1 MLHRRGRINT
11 LATWTNHKEP
21 LMARIPMVV
30 VCNVIRVMKNSTNTM
45 EKLLAK
51 VAFMWAGRII
61 DVRHLAINAS
71 CTIKRWWSIIT
82 TLGCHGTAV

>member
-1 MLHRRGRINT
+1 
-11 LATWTNHKEP
+11 
-21 LMARIPMVV
+21 MVV

-61 DVRHLAINAS
+61 DVRLLAINAS
-71 CTIKRWWSIIT
+71 CAMTMVEYSYYLVT
-82 TLGCHGTAV
+82 TWCCGMMVGLHKISQQSKLSRCVKLKKKTRV

>member
-1 MLHRRGRINT
+1 
-11 LATWTNHKEP
+11 
-21 LMARIPMVV
+21 MVV

-61 DVRHLAINAS
+61 DVRLLAINAS
-71 CTIKRWWSIIT
+71 CAMKRWWSIHT
-82 TLGCHGTAV
+82 TL